1 MRTDSNNTW
10 WSSLRHGGMLIA
22 PSRLD
27 EYFPGSPQPLGSWIA
42 DNLRRD
48 ITNLKRGK
56 TETETAL
63 INTVLKRV
71 CEINDID
78 LGIWSSGSEVP
89 SKYSHRL
96 ITSEDFRPRR
106 VWESKNG
113 DVFPV
118 FVDKES
124 RIGVGRGR
132 RSTAKVIEWL
142 RKSGL
147 TIALLTNAQ
156 QFRLIYAG
164 SDHDAWVEWDTE
176 LWFEEGKPSAQVD
189 ALRMLLSPHALLSV
203 DGKPAPLIDA
213 ILESR
218 KGEAELSQELGENVR
233 RAVEILIKSHTP
245 ALRDI
250 VDNSTDRDI
259 NKHIYLA
266 ATRIIMR
273 MVVILFAEARD
284 LLPRDN
290 QVYNSSYSLQGLRE
304 QLDRV
309 HASGRL
315 KNREFAW
322 PRILALFNIVYHG
335 SHAAKLPIT
344 KYGGGLFKPG
354 DRESTDPISKVL
366 QIFESACFNPET
378 NIMDDFTVHLLL
390 KLLTQTNVKLRQGRS
405 FTTAKVPVDFSNIS
419 SEYIGIIYEGLL
431 DYELRR
437 ANVDDPI
444 VFLNLGDQPALPLKR
459 LEQMDDKQL
468 SNLVEKLKAKPS
480 KNPGGEEESDSENE
494 EPDEDNLFTEDE
506 DVIDED
512 TEEILVEETLIVDEP
527 VEDDIRMTEFNRAVE
542 WARRAAKAGGL
553 VAKPRSK
560 KQSEIDKFENE
571 ITIFANKIVN
581 PDKII
586 LPGEWYLV
594 RWGGT
599 RKGSGTFYTRPQLAY
614 PTVVRTIR
622 PLAYNLGPRT
632 ASPQSSESTGGQPGS
647 RTASPQ
653 SSESTGGQ
661 AVRDPDQYTP
671 KTPEQILAL
680 KICDPAM
687 GSGSFLVGATRFLTD
702 ALFDSLHYH
711 KRIQAYTD
719 GTLICLAEG
728 KPAEGDIAKQ
738 LLPCKP
744 DDADFDE
751 KLKAQLKRHVV
762 EKCIYGVD
770 INPLAVELARL
781 SLWVETMDRNL
792 PFEFIDHKL
801 KVGNAL
807 IGCWFDR
814 FQDYPALA
822 WEREGGDKT
831 HNTSVHYQKEEWTKA
846 IKNIKNDVIK
856 ADLRNYLDSM
866 LHQQLLDF
874 NVDGVKP
881 AQIHTGAVDV
891 FQKMHAVD
899 VHEPDK
905 RERIFR
911 EEFQNN
917 PAVIKLKEAFDTW
930 CAIWFWPADKLD
942 SVPKPTFFMNPPDQ
956 TRNIVLE
963 LTRKH
968 QFFHWE
974 IEFPDVF
981 AKQGSG
987 FDAIVGNPPW
997 ENEQANPKEFFSNI
1011 DPMFRTYGRL
1021 ESLEKMKGI
1030 FNINPAI
1037 ERDWLDYCGYFKWFS
1052 NWINNTAFPFGDP
1065 DEEKGDSFSIARGKE
1080 NIALHDRWRERRSK
1094 RWNYSS
1100 NEHPFQYQVGRIFT
1114 YKLFM
1119 EITHALLKDG
1129 GIFGLIVPS
1138 GIYTDA
1144 WSTDLRKL
1152 FINQCSW
1159 DWLFG
1164 FENRD
1169 GIFDIHRSFKFCP
1182 VIVRKGGSTENIKT
1196 AFMRRNLKDW
1206 EDGEKYVIPYSKEQ
1220 VTKFSPR
1227 LNITIEIRE
1236 VQEFTILRKIYS
1248 QSILLDSDK
1257 VANAGVKNNLE
1268 FMMNTDAALFPHRD
1282 TWLKKGFHY
1291 LEYGKWINDL
1301 KNYLFPLYQGAM
1313 IHQFDFCHAQYES
1326 GSGNKAK
1333 WRKPDKDTK
1342 TLLSQYLMEQQKYYE
1357 STSRHLSKLVYRKVT
1372 RSTDQRSMIASIIPD
1387 FPCGDSLYVVSSEN
1401 IDNWVLCMVFNSFV
1415 FDFCVRLRLAGINLN
1430 TIDEFPIFKPET
1442 INPYKRLEVFLAC
1455 LNFVSPEFSPN
1466 WLQLT
1471 HQFDNLGKVSLS
1483 KLLAITPH
1491 ERLRLRSM
1499 LDAIVAELYGLDY
1512 DDFAYIL
1519 KDCDHPTE
1527 QSTGKSFTRALD
1539 PKGFWRVDKQKDPE
1553 LRHTVLSLVAFK
1565 DLKDMIESCDGD
1577 RDKGIEKFCAQND
1590 SDGWMLPET
1599 LTLADYEF
1607 QHSNEKDYVIPE
1619 RAKSP
1624 QPVASFLGER
1634 FLPWQL
1640 EQSVEDSWK
1649 ECEMHA
1655 RNILGPDGFND
1666 LMAEIRGEKKK
1677 EPKPEA
1683 SGVKKSKKTDS
1694 FGLFD

>member
-1 MRTDSNNTW
+1 MRTDSDNIW
-10 WSSLRHGGMLIA
+10 WNSLKHGGMLIA

-71 CEINDID
+71 CELDDIN

-96 ITSEDFRPRR
+96 ITGEDFRPRR

-147 TIALLTNAQ
+147 TLALLTNAQ

-189 ALRMLLSPHALLSV
+189 ALRMLLSPRALLSV
-203 DGKPAPLIDA
+203 DGKPSPLIDA

-309 HASGRL
+309 ASGISASGRL

-354 DRESTDPISKVL
+354 DRESSDPVSKVL

-378 NIMDDFTVHLLL
+378 NIMDDFTVHQLLV
-390 KLLTQTNVKLRQGRS
+390 LLTQTNVKLRQGRS

-468 SNLVEKLKAKPS
+468 SNLVEKIKAKPS
-480 KNPGGEEESDSENE
+480 KNPGGEEESESEDE
-494 EPDEDNLFTEDE
+494 EPDEDIESDDDESTEDDLIAFDELSE
-506 DVIDED
+506 DDSLGSRTASPLES
-512 TEEILVEETLIVDEP
+512 EGEN

-542 WARRAAKAGGL
+542 WARRASKAGGL

-571 ITIFANKIVN
+571 ISIFANKLVN

-622 PLAYNLGPRT
+622 PLAYDL
-632 ASPQSSESTGGQPGS
+632 GS

-653 SSESTGGQ
+653 SSEDTSVTGN
-661 AVRDPDQYTP
+661 ATVPVAMEYTP
-671 KTPEQILAL
+671 KTPEEILAL

-711 KRIQAYTD
+711 GRIQAYQD

-751 KLKAQLKRHVV
+751 KLKAQLKRHIV

-814 FQDYPALA
+814 WRHYPALA
-822 WEREGGDKT
+822 WVREGGDKS
-831 HNTSVHYQKEEWTKA
+831 HNNGVLYKADEWTKR
-846 IKNIKNDVIK
+846 IKKILKDKIKPLIEQFVFMTRAQYALPFYDEYFLPREFHKKISELMSVLH
-856 ADLRNYLDSM
+856 ALALDYEG
-866 LHQQLLDF
+866 
-874 NVDGVKP
+874 NKC
-881 AQIHTGAVDV
+881 
-891 FQKMHAVD
+891 
-899 VHEPDK
+899 
-905 RERIFR
+905 R
-911 EEFQNN
+911 EENYFRI
-917 PAVIKLKEAFDTW
+917 IKSEGFRHLKELMDYW
-930 CAIWFWPADKLD
+930 CSIWFWPLEELGNDDNFNPVSFPSAGKDALEIAERVASKL
-942 SVPKPTFFMNPPDQ
+942 K
-956 TRNIVLE
+956 
-963 LTRKH
+963 
-968 QFFHWE
+968 FFHWE
-974 IEFPDVF
+974 IEFPEVF
-981 AKQGSG
+981 NQSYSG
-987 FDAIVGNPPW
+987 FDAVIGNPPW
-997 ENEQANPKEFFSNI
+997 NIMKPNSKEFFSNY
-1011 DPMFRTYGRL
+1011 DPLYRTYGKQEAIAVQKRL
-1021 ESLEKMKGI
+1021 FE
-1030 FNINPAI
+1030 INPDI
-1037 ERDWLDYCGYFKWFS
+1037 EKDWLDYNAQIKAMS
-1052 NWINNTAFPFGDP
+1052 NWVKYSADPFNIGAGRD
-1065 DEEKGDSFSIARGKE
+1065 KALE
-1080 NIALHDRWRERRSK
+1080 NSLVEWSEERRSEPFFADPK
-1094 RWNYSS
+1094 
-1100 NEHPFQYQVGRIFT
+1100 HPYIHQGSADINS
-1114 YKLFM
+1114 YKLFL
-1119 EITHALLKDG
+1119 ELAHTLLKEG
-1129 GIFGLIVPS
+1129 GQLGLIVPS
-1138 GIYTDA
+1138 GVYTDKGT
-1144 WSTDLRKL
+1144 TDIRKL

-1159 DWLFG
+1159 EWLFG
-1164 FENRD
+1164 FINRGD
-1169 GIFDIHRSFKFCP
+1169 IFSPECKIYKFAI
-1182 VIVRKGGSTENIKT
+1182 VEVRKSNKTESIRTSFMIKSLSEWENVENNIFIQKS
-1196 AFMRRNLKDW
+1196 NQ
-1206 EDGEKYVIPYSKEQ
+1206 I
-1220 VTKFSPR
+1220 TKFSPKSGSLLEINSER
-1227 LNITIEIRE
+1227 DLEILN
-1236 VQEFTILRKIYS
+1236 KIYS
-1248 QSILLDSDK
+1248 NSVLLGDDSPDGWGIK
-1257 VANAGVKNNLE
+1257 YATE
-1268 FMMNTDAALFPHRD
+1268 FHMTNDSHLFPPRPK
-1282 TWLKKGFHY
+1282 WEAKGY
-1291 LEYGKWINDL
+1291 KPDQYGRWIGPDGDIAL
-1301 KNYLFPLYQGAM
+1301 PLYQGLM
-1313 IHQFDFCHAQYES
+1313 IWHFDFSVSAYVS
-1326 GSGNKAK
+1326 GTGMSAK
-1333 WRKPDKDTK
+1333 WIPQDWENKQIIP
-1342 TLLSQYLMEQQKYYE
+1342 QYLMSIENYEENGKRFGDKLVFRDISKATNQRTMVSTIIPNMPCGNKVPILLNNQLKSLCILPVLNSFAFDWAARQRTSGNTMNYYIVE
-1357 STSRHLSKLVYRKVT
+1357 EFPLLLSKTITCNKRFVNACISLT
-1372 RSTDQRSMIASIIPD
+1372 
-1387 FPCGDSLYVVSSEN
+1387 FPAICYARYWLEYKNLLRER
-1401 IDNWVLCMVFNSFV
+1401 INW
-1415 FDFCVRLRLAGINLN
+1415 
-1430 TIDEFPIFKPET
+1430 K
-1442 INPYKRLEVFLAC
+1442 
-1455 LNFVSPEFSPN
+1455 
-1466 WLQLT
+1466 QLW
-1471 HQFDNLGKVSLS
+1471 
-1483 KLLAITPH
+1483 AITPH
-1491 ERLRLRSM
+1491 ERLRIRSM

-1527 QSTGKSFTRALD
+1527 QSTSKSFTRALD

-1565 DLKDMIESCDGD
+1565 DLKGMIESCDGD
-1577 RDKGIEKFCAQND
+1577 RDKGIEKFCTQND

-1599 LTLADYEF
+1599 LTLADYGLG
-1607 QHSNEKDYVIPE
+1607 HDD
-1619 RAKSP
+1619 RAKHP
-1624 QPVASFLGER
+1624 QPVASVLGER

-1655 RNILGPDGFND
+1655 RNILGPDGFTD